1 MSDLSNAEVSGG
13 IVFELKGDPAP
24 LRATMKQETSQ
35 KHEVVVTLKTN
46 TSAIASAKNQ
56 IIELYEAAREPYEL
70 KIDAKPI
77 HQFGRDFRR
86 FLAELRV
93 DAEREGEQIGS
104 AISKGMSRGGSGG
117 GGGGGGH
124 GNIGRKNLL
133 SQRGLETLGLGGSAT
148 AAFAIIEATRLAGE
162 LIEAQQIAAH
172 PERIART
179 FQSVGGWAAADDPYI
194 MAKSGELAKI
204 QKRMKETDAME
215 SIPIIGNLTR
225 IANSAFDV
233 RGRDEDKEFQVK
245 KGIEEQQ
252 WIHQTKISDAVRSAS
267 LTDDAIGMHKIQGE
281 EELRIRE
288 NNQVSAYGELLGK
301 ARDEAKIG
309 EGGWAKGNL
318 AMGTDEGREKYL
330 QIARENNP
338 EVAAKLDEA
347 NSLVETLKKL
357 NAAEEDQLKRVK
369 DSAITRL
376 QGSIIGAG
384 FDLRATGATTGFS
397 IGGAR
402 TAMELQQAG
411 ALGRFDKDTEATLG
425 TIKDPALKEQTRIS
439 KAAERAKVEAD
450 QTKQSTDFQIQE
462 NARIAKNETEIN
474 QNTIHNNAAINA
486 TKLQG
491 DRQFFEAK
499 KQAARDASAAELQ
512 AAQSANNAEFKNLVF
527 SQHAGPAEIVSAVRR
542 MASGIQSIQLRG
554 ALNQQGLDTEEGYRV
569 TQSVLDSAASS
580 QSSVLKAGGFNW
592 EAHIASR
599 NREQYKALGQ
609 IENKDEW
616 TAKLA
621 DFRAN
626 NAMEEKG
633 HKFELEDRKIARD
646 ADLAAAE
653 DRQKD
658 LPISAQIEQAA
669 AAARL
674 AIRNA
679 DPGEREEVRKT
690 EMAKFKATEHELLGV
705 HGGGYAAKGTAFFT
719 PGDPLGLGKGAQDR
733 ENAAKVAADKEKE
746 ITNQQGK
753 DIGDISKW
761 LTDTFWNAFSTL
773 CSQLPGGLIGNG
785 D

>member
-1 MSDLSNAEVSGG
+1 MADLSSAEVGGG

-24 LRATMKQETSQ
+24 LRAMLKQETSH
-35 KHEVVVTLKTN
+35 K
-46 TSAIASAKNQ
+46 
-56 IIELYEAAREPYEL
+56 YEL
-70 KIDAKPI
+70 KIGIDPQAIQQLKSVFTSVMAEFRQASTIKIKP
-77 HQFGRDFRR
+77 
-86 FLAELRV
+86 ELDQQAVRKVREQV
-93 DAEREGEQIGS
+93 DHET
-104 AISKGMSRGGSGG
+104 K
-117 GGGGGGH
+117 GH
-124 GNIGRKNLL
+124 GDISRKNIL
-133 SQRGLETLGLGGSAT
+133 SMRGLETLGIGGSAT

-162 LIEAQQIAAH
+162 YIESQNIRSNSQRVSRNFEH
-172 PERIART
+172 
-179 FQSVGGWAAADDPYI
+179 VGGWSAASDPYI
-194 MAKSGELAKI
+194 QRQSKALADANADMKI
-204 QKRMKETDAME
+204 LEMQE
-215 SIPIIGNLTR
+215 SVPILGNLSR

-233 RGRDEDKEFQVK
+233 RGGIEDKQFEANKAIQEREYLHK
-245 KGIEEQQ
+245 ES
-252 WIHQTKISDAVRSAS
+252 ISAAVRDAA
-267 LTDDAIGMHKIQGE
+267 LTDDQVQAHKI
-281 EELRIRE
+281 
-288 NNQVSAYGELLGK
+288 
-301 ARDEAKIG
+301 EAKEKM
-309 EGGWAKGNL
+309 EGAVNVRASAANELWKIQERLKNEDPQ
-318 AMGTDEGREKYL
+318 GTHSTSDYAY
-330 QIARENNP
+330 QARTQNP
-338 EVAAKLDEA
+338 DVAAKLDEA
-347 NSLVETLKKL
+347 SKLVDTLEKL
-357 NAAEEDQLKRVK
+357 NAAEEEQLKRVK

-376 QGSIIGAG
+376 QGSIIGTG

-402 TAMELQQAG
+402 AAMELQQAG

-425 TIKDPALKEQTRIS
+425 TIKDPVPKEQTRIS
-439 KAAERAKVEAD
+439 RAADRAKVEAD

-462 NARIAKNETEIN
+462 DARIAKNETEIN

-542 MASGIQSIQLRG
+542 MASGVQSIQLRG

-569 TQSVLDSAASS
+569 TQSILDSAASS
-580 QSSVLKAGGFNW
+580 QSSALKAGGFNW
-592 EAHIASR
+592 EAHVATR
-599 NREQYKALGQ
+599 NHEQYKALGQ
-609 IENKDEW
+609 IENKQEW

-621 DFRAN
+621 EFRAN
-626 NAMEEKG
+626 NDMEEKG
-633 HKFELEDRKIARD
+633 HKFELQDRKIARD
-646 ADLAAAE
+646 ADFNAAV
-653 DRQKD
+653 DRQND

-690 EMAKFKATEHELLGV
+690 EMAKFKATEHELLGI

-761 LTDTFWNAFSTL
+761 LTDTFWDKFSDL
-773 CSQLPGGLIGNG
+773 CNSLPMGLIGNS